1 VSGEL
6 IALSGANGEV
16 GSRIATRLAAMG
28 AHQRLV
34 VRDASRAPAL
44 QGAEVRVASGYAA
57 VNEMRA
63 ALEGTHTFLLIP
75 GSETATRAGEHMA
88 AVDGAV
94 AAGVER
100 IVYLSFVGAT
110 ADSTFTLARD
120 HYATEQHIRASGI
133 PFTFLRMNLYLD
145 FIVRW
150 WLGPDG
156 VIKGPAGDGRTAA
169 LLRDDIADAAAAVL
183 ISEHHNGQTYDL
195 TGREAFTLTEATDV
209 MSRVSGK
216 AITFRSE
223 TVDEAYESRSV
234 YGAPEW
240 QVAGWVTSYT
250 ALAAG
255 QMAPITDFVRVLTGH
270 KPLTL
275 AEYLDAHPG
284 CLDHVTSG

>member
-6 IALSGANGEV
+6 IAVSGANGEV
-16 GSRIATRLAAMG
+16 GSRIATRLAALG

-34 VRDASRAPAL
+34 VRDAGRAPAL
-44 QGAEVRVASGYAA
+44 EGAEVRVASGYAA
-57 VNEMRA
+57 IDEMRV

-75 GSETATRAGEHMA
+75 GGESATRAGEHMA

-100 IVYLSFVGAT
+100 IVYLSFVSAS

-120 HYATEQHIRASGI
+120 HYATEQHIRASGT
-133 PFTFLRMNLYLD
+133 PYTFLRMNLYLD

-150 WLGPDG
+150 WLGSDG

-183 ISEHHNGQTYDL
+183 TSEHHNGQTYDL
-195 TGREAFTLTEATDV
+195 TGREAFTLTEATEL

-223 TVDEAYESRSV
+223 TVDEAYQSRAI
-234 YGAPEW
+234 YDAPEW

-275 AEYLDAHPG
+275 AEYLDAHPN